1 MRNLGASRHLGWQRS
16 LALAGLLALGG
27 CDALP
32 SYLGQSETDAPLPG
46 HRVSILAVDRGL
58 TPDRAIADLEVRLPE
73 PYTNDTW
80 SQAGGTSS
88 HTMYHLQLGEAPQR
102 KWDADIGESSGDDRQ
117 ILAQPVIVDG
127 VVYTMDARSQISA
140 FDATSGRRL
149 WKVELELEDEDS
161 GYFGGGLAYDG
172 GRLFVTTGFAIVYAL
187 DAQTGDVIWQQRV
200 TAPMRA
206 APAVSGGRVF
216 VTTLDNRAFALAAD
230 NGRRLWDHTGSQEIA
245 GLLGAAS
252 PAVAGSVVVV
262 PYSSGE
268 LHALLVDN
276 GRELWSDVLTPV
288 NRFDPVSNLAHIRG
302 LPVIDR
308 GLVLAVSHA
317 GRMVAIDLRR
327 GVRAWEV
334 EAGGVEMPWS
344 AGDFIYML
352 TNEAQVICLTRQSGR
367 VRWVR
372 PLPRF
377 ENPEE
382 LEDPI
387 NWFGPVL
394 AGDRLIVASSTGDA
408 VSISPYTG
416 ELLGYIDLPGTPAV
430 APVVANDT
438 IYFVTNN
445 ADLVAVR

>member
-1 MRNLGASRHLGWQRS
+1 MRKSGSKRL
-16 LALAGLLALGG
+16 LALAGLIALGA

-32 SYLGQSETDAPLPG
+32 GYLGQSETDPPLPG
-46 HRVSILAVDRGL
+46 VRVSVLAVDRGL
-58 TPDRAIADLEVRLPE
+58 SPDRSIADLEVRLPE

-80 SQAGGTSS
+80 SQAGGSS
-88 HTMYHLQLGEAPQR
+88 THTMYHLQLGEAPR
-102 KWDADIGESSGDDRQ
+102 RDWNADIGESSGDDRH
-117 ILAQPVIVDG
+117 ILAQPIVVDG
-127 VVYTMDARSQISA
+127 MVYTMDARSQISA
-140 FDATSGRRL
+140 FDAASGRRQ
-149 WKVELELEDEDS
+149 WEVELELDEEDS
-161 GYFGGGLAYDG
+161 GYFGGGLAYED

-187 DAQTGDVIWQQRV
+187 DAATGEVIWQQRV
-200 TAPMRA
+200 TGPMRA

-276 GRELWSDVLTPV
+276 GRELWSDVLTAV

-352 TNEAQVICLTRQSGR
+352 TNESQVICITRQSGR
-367 VRWVR
+367 IRWVQ

-377 ENPEE
+377 EDPED

-387 NWFGPVL
+387 QWFGPVL
-394 AGDRLIVASSTGDA
+394 AGDRLILAASTGDA
-408 VSISPYTG
+408 VTISPYTG

-438 IYFVTNN
+438 VYFVTKG